1 MSQTTTTGFDFSYT
15 EEQIAVRDVARSFA
29 DSEIRPVVM
38 HFDERMEFPTEIFKK
53 LGDLGFLGIMVP
65 TELGGAGLGATE
77 AALVIEEVGR
87 VDPSMGLSVAAHNGL
102 CVAHINLFG
111 SDAQKKKYLPDLAA
125 GTKLGAWGLT
135 EPGSGSDS
143 AGLLTT
149 ATKVDGGY
157 TLNGSKIFMTHGSV
171 GETAV
176 VLAMTDKS
184 KGTKGIS
191 AFILERSMKGYMPMK
206 KENKLGMRCSDT
218 SFVIFENVFVPAE
231 NLIGEE
237 GQGFVQAMK
246 VLDGGRISIAAL
258 SLGCAEGAFDAA
270 LKYSQERKQFGKRLC
285 DFQAIQFKLAQMGM
299 NIETSRM
306 LTYRAAHLRDSGQPY
321 AFAASQAK
329 LFASETAV
337 RCSEEGVQIHGGY
350 GYIKEFPAEKYY
362 RDSKLLTI
370 GEGTSEVQRMVI
382 ARAIL
387 R

>member
-1 MSQTTTTGFDFSYT
+1 MSTTQTAGFEVSFS
-15 EEQIAVRDVARSFA
+15 EEQLAVRDVARSFCEG
-29 DSEIRPVVM
+29 EIRPVVM
-38 HFDERMEFPTEIFKK
+38 HFDERMEFPREIFKK
-53 LGDLGFLGIMVP
+53 LGDLGFLGIMVA
-65 TELGGAGLGATE
+65 TDLHGAGLGATE
-77 AALVIEEVGR
+77 ASLVIEEVGR

-111 SDAQKKKYLPDLAA
+111 SDAQKKKFLPDLAT
-125 GTKLGAWGLT
+125 GKKLGAWGLT

-157 TLNGSKIFMTHGSV
+157 VINGSKIFMTHGSV

-176 VLAMTDKS
+176 VMAMTDRTQ
-184 KGTKGIS
+184 GTKGIT
-191 AFILERSMKGYMPMK
+191 AFILDCSMKGYLPQK

-218 SFVIFENVFVPAE
+218 SFVILDNVFVPTE
-231 NLIGEE
+231 NRIGDE

-258 SLGCAEGAFDAA
+258 SLGCAQGAFEAA

-285 DFQAIQFKLAQMGM
+285 DHQAIQFKLAQMA
-299 NIETSRM
+299 TSIDTARL
-306 LTYRAAHLRDSGQPY
+306 LTYRAAYLRDSGQPY

-329 LFASETAV
+329 LFASEAAV
-337 RCSEEGVQIHGGY
+337 RVSEEGVQIHGGY

-382 ARAIL
+382 ARSLL

>member
-1 MSQTTTTGFDFSYT
+1 MSQTTTTGFDLSYT

-77 AALVIEEVGR
+77 ASLVIEEVGR
-87 VDPSMGLSVAAHNGL
+87 IDPSMGLSVAAHNGL